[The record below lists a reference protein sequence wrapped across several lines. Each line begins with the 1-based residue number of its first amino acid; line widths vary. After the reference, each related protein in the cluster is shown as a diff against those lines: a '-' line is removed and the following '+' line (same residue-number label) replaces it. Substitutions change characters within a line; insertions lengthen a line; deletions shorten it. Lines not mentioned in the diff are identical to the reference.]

1 MSAAFSATPS
11 AAQVLSLFRSLL
23 RVAREFPDYT
33 SGNTPNAAPSMRFVK
48 TPPSPT
54 LLPFPPPSPVAS
66 LSSRSLN
73 DRPSCTLSTPL
84 RFAASWNSNNP
95 PYSREDPNPSFR
107 LFAFGHLSVE
117 YIRPYDMSTNNWR
130 SKGNLSKILESP
142 SVLEGILRVC
152 MVDASQSRVF
162 RFINVSNLCASYT
175 TPTKFVPIW

>member
-95 PYSREDPNPSFR
+95 PYSRGSEYD
-107 LFAFGHLSVE
+107 SVE
-117 YIRPYDMSTNNWR
+117 QRTNWKCVFPYSAFAYRETLNDVKS
-130 SKGNLSKILESP
+130 
-142 SVLEGILRVC
+142 
-152 MVDASQSRVF
+152 F
-162 RFINVSNLCASYT
+162 
-175 TPTKFVPIW
+175 